1 MQTEFVQGRGGQI
14 FINKKYLDE
23 IRLAGLDDFS
33 VIGDFKGGQSLNKK
47 NLDKSRQR
55 IKFKITAGGTT
66 VYLKKYTD
74 TPYIKQLKNWI
85 EHKAVKTTAEF
96 DIRWCKT
103 LSNAG
108 INTADIIAWGYE
120 KNFLFDKMSFS
131 IVKEIENAD
140 SLEKKLPYFRSFK
153 HKKDFIS
160 KLADF
165 AGKFHDTGLRHRDF
179 YLCHIF
185 YSESTGTFTLIDL
198 QRIFKPVIFSKR
210 FQIKDI
216 AQLYY
221 SAPKEHFS
229 KTDRLRFYMRYKN
242 ITRLSSADKKFIALV
257 NDRAK
262 KMYQHDNKHGKT
274 AGYAII

>member
-1 MQTEFVQGRGGQI
+1 MQTEFVKGRAGRI
-14 FINKKYLDE
+14 FLNKKYLDE
-23 IRLAGLDDFS
+23 IRSAGLDDFN
-33 VIGDFKGGQSLNKK
+33 VIRDFNDGQSLTKK

-55 IKFKITAGGTT
+55 IKFRLTTGGTV

-74 TPYIKQLKNWI
+74 TPYIKQIKNWI
-85 EHKAVKTTAEF
+85 EHKAVKATAQF

-103 LSNAG
+103 LGDAG
-108 INTADIIAWGYE
+108 INTADVVAWGCE
-120 KNFLFDKMSFS
+120 KNFLFDRMSFV

-140 SLEKKLPYFRSFK
+140 SLEKKLPYFPSTK
-153 HKKDFIS
+153 YKKEFIGR
-160 KLADF
+160 LADF
-165 AGKFHDTGLRHRDF
+165 AKKFHDTGLRHRDF

-198 QRIFKPVIFSKR
+198 QRIFKPVLFSKR

-229 KTDRLRFYMRYKN
+229 KTDRLRFYLRYKN
-242 ITRLSSADKKFIALV
+242 IIRLSSADKKFIKAV

-262 KMYQHDNKHGKT
+262 KMCRHDTKHGKS
-274 AGYAII
+274 AGYAV

>member
-1 MQTEFVQGRGGQI
+1 MQTEFVPGRGGRI
-14 FINKKYLDE
+14 FLNKKYLGE
-23 IRLAGLDDFS
+23 IRSAGLDDLK
-33 VIGDFKGGQSLNKK
+33 VISDFKGGQSLTKE

-55 IKFKITAGGTT
+55 IKFRLTTNGTM

-74 TPYIKQLKNWI
+74 TPYGKQIKNWI

-96 DIRWCKT
+96 DICWCKT
-103 LSNAG
+103 LGEAG
-108 INTADIIAWGYE
+108 INTADVVAWGYE
-120 KNFLFDKMSFS
+120 KKFLFDSMSFA

-153 HKKDFIS
+153 HKKEFIG

-165 AGKFHDTGLRHRDF
+165 AKKFHDTGLRHRDF

-185 YSESTGTFTLIDL
+185 YSEKNSTFTLIDL

-221 SAPKEHFS
+221 STSKEYFS
-229 KTDRLRFYMRYKN
+229 KNDRLRFYLRYKN
-242 ITRLSSADKKFIALV
+242 ITCLSSADKRFIAAV
-257 NDRAK
+257 NSRAK
-262 KMYQHDNKHGKT
+262 KMYQHDIKHGKS
-274 AGYAII
+274 AGYAV